1 MKHISN
7 PIFRSGKDQRTF
19 TLIELLVVIA
29 IIAILAAMLMP
40 ALQQARDRAKAA
52 NCVSQLKQVSQ
63 ATIQY
68 ANDFEGWICSTD
80 NTVRDTG
87 TWMGILTG
95 QFKWAKKAY
104 IPAKVLRCPSV
115 PKWQAGDPGNPSWP
129 FGTSCNRNTYG
140 MWVFC
145 KTTERLPSYVPERIA
160 NIGPISGRFESGANL
175 IGYLKYEGMK
185 NPSGTILLADSGFE
199 CTNANY
205 GQCAYLVAMN
215 ATTSWTNL
223 IWRLHNDRASAA
235 FIDGHVSQLSGG
247 ELLASPMR
255 VNVSLS
261 GNGVK
266 ETK

>member
-1 MKHISN
+1 MKHASDHIN
-7 PIFRSGKDQRTF
+7 RKEQRAF

-29 IIAILAAMLMP
+29 IIAILASMLMP
-40 ALQQARDRAKAA
+40 ALQQARERAKSA

-68 ANDFEGWICSTD
+68 ANDFDGWICSTD

-87 TWMGILTG
+87 TWMGIMTG

-115 PKWQAGDPGNPSWP
+115 PKWQEGGDPGNPSWP

-140 MWVFC
+140 MWVFA
-145 KTTERLPSYVPERIA
+145 KTTERTLSYVPERIA

-185 NPSGTILLADSGFE
+185 NPSGTVLLADSGFE

-205 GQCAYLVAMN
+205 GQCAYLVATN

-223 IWRLHNDRASAA
+223 IWRLHNDRASTA
-235 FIDGHVSQLSGG
+235 FLDGHVAQLSGG
-247 ELLASPMR
+247 ELLATPMR

-261 GNGVK
+261 GAGIK
-266 ETK
+266 ETR